1 MQEGARGRE
10 NREKGA
16 GDRGPQA
23 ESKSTPTTPV
33 RTHTVA
39 SSIEALRSAVTA

>member
-23 ESKSTPTTPV
+23 EKQKYS
-33 RTHTVA
+33 HNA
-39 SSIEALRSAVTA
+39 SEDAHCC